1 MAIRS
6 RFSDPAMEWQFHLRF
21 TQAEIADAVG
31 SSPVQVNQILQVLRA
46 GHLIRSNG
54 STIVIEK

>member
-1 MAIRS
+1 
-6 RFSDPAMEWQFHLRF
+6 MEWQFHLRF